1 VNVVDANS
9 NIYTWSEPVSGND
22 SSYKIAGNWTPTRTT
37 PSTDDV
43 LVVDLAQ
50 STTRNTTIFMD
61 GVNDDIDQFFI
72 FPYNNVTFKCS
83 TSTNAGDWTIGKATS
98 TAGDDFKLD
107 TLAGI
112 RIDGGT
118 LDLNLVSGNTAILRS
133 KLSVLSGT
141 LNVNGPGIVTHR
153 GDIAVN
159 GGTLRYKSSALTT
172 LNLAGT
178 NTKLTGTGGTLY
190 IDSTVNV
197 VIGNGAAS
205 TYTLERILPIISNL
219 TLRTN
224 TTLVSNAP
232 TSYTSVSAINAWT
245 PFLQLKATAKA
256 NSTAHGQL
264 ATLPSGASITNGAQF
279 EIYNNKQ
286 RAYRAFGIPLQ
297 NGTVIPQ
304 FTDDIEVTG
313 TVTGS
318 NANEFSTTC
327 SFCTHSIFQWNEST
341 SGWTPYASG
350 NDVTNIPLGRGTLT
364 FFRGAIGNGLGDTTV
379 VANEQIIDFK
389 GELTEGNVNVVLNNS
404 GTGTLKGYN
413 LIGNPYP
420 CAIDLRQVYE
430 SNKTKILPRFYFYDA
445 IARRYNEWDSVT
457 SNNTPTSPKKNG
469 TTKFQNPGAG
479 VKKEAR
485 ILDAGGAVFFVVG
498 TNNATET
505 ITFNE
510 NHKERGLRSSTKHF
524 SSGVQEEAVYPCN
537 EIKGELRYQDAT
549 WTESDGFTMEFDID
563 GGNSDGDIYDMNK
576 LYAGYMGLGT
586 LTANNTWLSI
596 DRRNKIAEIGETKS
610 VPLKVAYPK
619 EGPTAME
626 LGFNFC
632 SEGDPN
638 YKIQLFDKTNNTATE
653 ISNGTVYTFTASNA
667 EEKKANRFELLFTGI
682 EKQNS
687 NMAINP
693 TAFSVFPNP
702 SENGVFYILN
712 NSQAITTFCKI
723 YNLNGQ
729 SIREIPLNAN
739 DNIETI
745 DLTSLDKGLYL
756 LNIIS
761 NQKTQTQKIQIQ

>member
-1 VNVVDANS
+1 
-9 NIYTWSEPVSGND
+9 
-22 SSYKIAGNWTPTRTT
+22 
-37 PSTDDV
+37 
-43 LVVDLAQ
+43 
-50 STTRNTTIFMD
+50 
-61 GVNDDIDQFFI
+61 
-72 FPYNNVTFKCS
+72 
-83 TSTNAGDWTIGKATS
+83 
-98 TAGDDFKLD
+98 
-107 TLAGI
+107 
-112 RIDGGT
+112 
-118 LDLNLVSGNTAILRS
+118 
-133 KLSVLSGT
+133 
-141 LNVNGPGIVTHR
+141 
-153 GDIAVN
+153 
-159 GGTLRYKSSALTT
+159 
-172 LNLAGT
+172 
-178 NTKLTGTGGTLY
+178 
-190 IDSTVNV
+190 
-197 VIGNGAAS
+197 
-205 TYTLERILPIISNL
+205 
-219 TLRTN
+219 
-224 TTLVSNAP
+224 
-232 TSYTSVSAINAWT
+232 
-245 PFLQLKATAKA
+245 
-256 NSTAHGQL
+256 
-264 ATLPSGASITNGAQF
+264 
-279 EIYNNKQ
+279 
-286 RAYRAFGIPLQ
+286 
-297 NGTVIPQ
+297 
-304 FTDDIEVTG
+304 
-313 TVTGS
+313 
-318 NANEFSTTC
+318 
-327 SFCTHSIFQWNEST
+327 
-341 SGWTPYASG
+341 
-350 NDVTNIPLGRGTLT
+350 
-364 FFRGAIGNGLGDTTV
+364 V